1 MSLLLDADP
10 RYGRFG
16 LRTEC
21 PRCGAHLP
29 VNGPLDE
36 VECAECGHELDVPRD
51 VLTGML
57 ERFEESWPE
66 AEDKRSVTQGDLTW
80 RITAEPL
87 PSPLCPACGQTMEDR
102 GGDEPLTCA
111 CGAVLPVDT
120 PPKWLTGPLEQEG
133 MRLLGG
139 ERDQRRD
146 GVADQPVVLNCPACG
161 AALEVNRRH
170 QRVTPCIHC
179 DTQVHLPDAVWRV
192 LHPPRTV
199 EPWIVRFVGESRPA
213 AARRRR
219 AEDAARKSE
228 KNKEKAAQRAE
239 REKRER
245 AERERLAAEKAERD
259 RAEAQARARRD
270 RLWLVPT
277 ALCGVLA
284 LGCVAGMGLSAGA
297 WLLAHTGLERM
308 MHVTPRLVRFA
319 GQASVEVVAAATLG
333 TWLLSV
339 VVAAFRGRNSVVGML
354 FWSGFLALFSMIP
367 LVNLGI
373 AWAHFRDRE
382 PTPSNT
388 PNPRF
393 TGWPLALLYVFA
405 PPFFLLAFLA
415 FQELAVT
422 DLRRL
427 F

>member
-1 MSLLLDADP
+1 MGMQLDADP

-36 VECAECGHELDVPRD
+36 VSCAECGHELDVPRD

-57 ERFEESWPE
+57 ERFEETWPD
-66 AEDKRSVTQGDLTW
+66 AQDKRSVTQGDLTW

-87 PSPLCPACGQTMEDR
+87 PSPLCPACGATLADT
-102 GGDEPLTCA
+102 GGDEALTCT
-111 CGAVLPVDT
+111 CGAVLPVDG
-120 PPKWLTGPLEQEG
+120 PPAWLTGPLEQQG

-146 GVADQPVVLNCPACG
+146 GVVEQPVVLSCPACG
-161 AALEVNRRH
+161 AALEVSRRH
-170 QRVTPCIHC
+170 QRVTPCVHC
-179 DTQVHLPDAVWRV
+179 DSQVHLPDAVWRV

-213 AARRRR
+213 AKRRRR
-219 AEDAARKSE
+219 AEDAAQKA
-228 KNKEKAAQRAE
+228 EKARKGQAARAE
-239 REKRER
+239 EEKRER
-245 AERERLAAEKAERD
+245 AERERAAAD
-259 RAEAQARARRD
+259 RAERERAESESRARRD

-277 ALCGVLA
+277 ALCGLMA
-284 LGCVAGMGLSAGA
+284 LGCVAGMALSTGA
-297 WLLAHTGLERM
+297 WALGHTGLERM

-319 GQASVEVVAAATLG
+319 GQASVEVVAASTAV

-339 VVAAFRGRNSVVGML
+339 VVAALRGRNSVVGML
-354 FWSGFLALFSMIP
+354 FWSSFLALFAMIP

-373 AWAHFRDRE
+373 AVAHLRDRE

-393 TGWPLALLYVFA
+393 TGWPLAVLYVFA
-405 PPFFLLAFLA
+405 PPFFLLAFFA

-422 DLRRL
+422 DMRRL